1 MGSGLLRHVRALAHD
16 WGQVLMFEGKSCSH
30 FRSFTTLAAGYVEE
44 STREHAAPVDGA
56 AGSQLGRTWF
66 V

>member
-30 FRSFTTLAAGYVEE
+30 FRSFTTWISVCLTMQSCLLRCDCSRCKRLV
-44 STREHAAPVDGA
+44 
-56 AGSQLGRTWF
+56 W
-66 V
+66 